1 MPNLLLLRFI
11 IVILFSLTLS
21 CSAQTNNDITIIKN
35 SALELIDKNSK
46 IEILGDSFKVSEGP
60 LWDSENNQ
68 LIFSDV
74 RQNKIF
80 TWSELNGINEYIM
93 PSGSTG
99 YAPSFKMGGIGSN
112 GLAFDK
118 NGDII
123 LCQHGDRRV
132 ASISKSATVNPDFK
146 TIVDKYNGERFNSPN
161 DLSISSKGDIYFTDP
176 PYGFYYNQKTFDDKF
191 RELDFNGVFKQSKD
205 GSLHLITKEMS
216 LPNGIALSNDEKFVY
231 VNNCGTEDPKIMKFN
246 TSTFDGKLFFDGKEL
261 SKKYKGCFDGLKV
274 HSSGNIF
281 TTGPNGILIIS
292 PKGVL
297 IATINYGKPIT
308 NCNFDTNEEY
318 LYVTGF
324 DDISRIKLK

>member
-1 MPNLLLLRFI
+1 MKKLI
-11 IVILFSLTLS
+11 S
-21 CSAQTNNDITIIKN
+21 TIILIVFFNGLSQNDLTVFDDSVFSIINKN
-35 SALELIDKNSK
+35 VK
-46 IEILGDSFKVSEGP
+46 IEILADSFIVAEGP
-60 LWDSENNQ
+60 LWDTENNR

-80 TWSELNGINEYIM
+80 TWDKINGVKEYIS

-99 YAPSFKMGGIGSN
+99 YAPSFKQGGIGAN

-118 NGDII
+118 KGNIV
-123 LCQHGDRRV
+123 LCQHGDRRLAV
-132 ASISKSATVNPDFK
+132 ASNSETNQPNFVTV
-146 TIVDKYNGERFNSPN
+146 VDNFEGKRFNSPN
-161 DLSISSKGDIYFTDP
+161 DLAISKNGDVYFTDP
-176 PYGFYYNQKTFDDKF
+176 PYGFYYNKKTFDDKF
-191 RELDFNGVFKQSKD
+191 RELDFNGVFKLSKD
-205 GSLHLITKEMS
+205 GLLHLITKEMS
-216 LPNGIALSNDEKFVY
+216 LPNGITLSNDEKYIY

-246 TSTFDGKLFFDGKEL
+246 TSTFKGELFFDGSEL

-292 PKGVL
+292 PNGVL

-308 NCNFDTNEEY
+308 NCNFDTNEQY

>member
-1 MPNLLLLRFI
+1 MPNSLLFRF
-11 IVILFSLTLS
+11 VTFVLFYFTLS
-21 CSAQTNNDITIIKN
+21 CTAQINHDVTIIKN

-46 IEILGDSFKVSEGP
+46 IEVLGESFIATEGP

-80 TWSELNGINEYIM
+80 TWSERSGINEYIT

-99 YAPSFKMGGIGSN
+99 HAPFASEVIKGSN

-118 NGDII
+118 NKNIV
-123 LCQHGDRRV
+123 LCQVNDRR
-132 ASISKSATVNPDFK
+132 ISYVKNIKSNKPKFN
-146 TIVDKYNGERFNSPN
+146 TIVDKFKGKRFNSPN
-161 DLSISSKGDIYFTDP
+161 DLSISNSGNIYFTDP
-176 PYGFYYNQKTFDDKF
+176 PYGFFVNGKNVEKKY
-191 RELDFNGVFKQSKD
+191 REIKFNGVYKLSSNGKI
-205 GSLHLITKEMS
+205 SLVTSSMS
-216 LPNGIALSNDEKFVY
+216 LPNGIVVSKDEKYLY
-231 VNNCGTEDPKIMKFN
+231 VNNAGKVDPKIMRFN
-246 TSTFDGKLFFDGKEL
+246 LSSLKGELFFDGKEL
-261 SKKYKGCFDGLKV
+261 SKKYKGSFDGLKI

-297 IATINYGKPIT
+297 IATINYGKAIT